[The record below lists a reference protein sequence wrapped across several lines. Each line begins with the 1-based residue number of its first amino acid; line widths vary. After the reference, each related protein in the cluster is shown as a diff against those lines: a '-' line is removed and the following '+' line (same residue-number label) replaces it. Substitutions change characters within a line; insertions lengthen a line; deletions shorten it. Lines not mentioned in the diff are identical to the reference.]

1 VIKQQPGD
9 WLWGWLVKRRPTM
22 EERAEMRETVLAALQ
37 HSIEGSLWV
46 LVDHGDISVP
56 MNEKYPLTL
65 VELATLRRA
74 VKKTQHRRDL
84 MLLYKELQV
93 CEMSDICSCSFTLQ
107 VLESVG
113 ITRINELLYAGVE
126 LVYLLAVMGCI
137 PMQPNLVL
145 LTEEGKE
152 LFFGG

>member
-1 VIKQQPGD
+1 
-9 WLWGWLVKRRPTM
+9 M